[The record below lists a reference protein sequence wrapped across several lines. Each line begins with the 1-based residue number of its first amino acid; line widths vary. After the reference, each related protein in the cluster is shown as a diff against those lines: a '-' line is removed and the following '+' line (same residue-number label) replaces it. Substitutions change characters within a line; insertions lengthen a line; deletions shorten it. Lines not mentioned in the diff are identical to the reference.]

1 MGSGGRR
8 KRESNLGARNPTKF
22 WLAQK
27 VNVLENAF
35 IQTIQ

>member
-1 MGSGGRR
+1 MEIGGRR
-8 KRESNLGARNPTKF
+8 RGEWHQGLRNPKKF